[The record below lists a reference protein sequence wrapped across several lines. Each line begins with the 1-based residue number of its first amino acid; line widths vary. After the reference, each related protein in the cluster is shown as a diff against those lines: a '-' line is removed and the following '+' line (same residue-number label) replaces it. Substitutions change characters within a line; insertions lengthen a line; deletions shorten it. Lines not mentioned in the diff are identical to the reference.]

1 MRYSMA
7 AASMAHTYGNIATF
21 ANSWLLSLFPPK
33 YFKTN
38 YINSTIAYKDF
49 ATYNN
54 NRKEFIK
61 KQKPML
67 LLRPRIEIDTLDD
80 LPINQTY
87 LAQRIYDVNND
98 DIDTGN
104 LQNFFFDQDNK
115 RQIQFLLNA
124 LRINF
129 DVTIAVETQMEQ
141 INLVHYFKNRVRQN
155 WEMSMIVGLE
165 SYISRDIM
173 YLLSKDAGFDDVF
186 TTSKENRI
194 GEFLTYVNSNSMY
207 PVTIKY
213 KNSSGRHEFFRY
225 HQSPVNIAITGLSID
240 DPNKK
245 NQVSDECLINFT
257 LRCDF
262 NTAGLYVYLSNND
275 TIFEE
280 VRNEGILQDPDSLGM
295 LNEREIVSVVT
306 PQKLYD
312 RNLPNGWNIFTTPA
326 FDIDTDEKPY
336 PLDFSILLNTSLNE
350 AVNYHRKHGI
360 PLETFMKVEVL
371 KNERI
376 MDPDFNE
383 YKVDWDNLTLYVYN
397 CSYHTEYRFILI
409 VNTVYL
415 NELLSDIVKFR
426 EEK

>member
-21 ANSWLLSLFPPK
+21 ANSWLVSLFPPN

-38 YINSTIAYKDF
+38 YINSTIAYRDF

-54 NRKEFIK
+54 NRREFIK
-61 KQKPML
+61 KQKPMI

-98 DIDTGN
+98 DIETGN

-129 DVTIAVETQMEQ
+129 DVTILVETQMEQ

-155 WEMSMIVGLE
+155 WEMSMVVGLE

-173 YLLSKDAGFDDVF
+173 WLLAKDAGFEDVF

-194 GEFLTYVNSNSMY
+194 GEFLSYVNNNSMY

-225 HQSPVNIAITGLSID
+225 HHSHVNMAITGLSID

-245 NQVSDECLINFT
+245 NMVSDECAINFT

-275 TIFEE
+275 TVFEE
-280 VRNEGILQDPDSLGM
+280 FRKEGIIEGFDPSLSEKDM
-295 LNEREIVSVVT
+295 ISVVT
-306 PQKLYD
+306 PQKLYS
-312 RNLPNGWNIFTTPA
+312 RTMPNGWQIFTTPA
-326 FDIDTDEKPY
+326 FDIDTDERPY
-336 PLDFSILLNTSLNE
+336 PLDFSVLLNVSLNE
-350 AVNYHRKHGI
+350 AIKYHRKHGI
-360 PLETFMKVEVL
+360 PLTTFMDIEVL
-371 KNERI
+371 KNERTMEI
-376 MDPDFNE
+376 ERNE
-383 YKVDWDNLTLYVYN
+383 YKIDWDTLTLYVYN
-397 CSYHTEYRFILI
+397 CNKFVEYRFILY

-415 NELLSDIVKFR
+415 NDLLADIVKFR